1 MSSNNPDADSN
12 APCGLEAYAS
22 SCAFLLLRLW
32 LGLRAIATGVEKFAG
47 KVSEQKPLLD
57 EFGQPDI
64 NGTMVAVE
72 HKVYAFKY
80 YQGIPAALQS
90 KFAAEPLLPA
100 FLLKPY
106 GALLGYVLI
115 VTGVMLVLGLATR
128 TSLFIQGLIYISL
141 TFGLILIKE
150 DGGISWL
157 AIHMLLVVAA
167 LRLAKHNRFTLTK
180 RW

>member
-1 MSSNNPDADSN
+1 MSSSTSDSQSN
-12 APCGLEAYAS
+12 CGLEAYAS

-32 LGLRAIATGVEKFAG
+32 LGLRAVITGLEKFAG

-64 NGTMVAVE
+64 NGTMVAVD
-72 HKVYAFKY
+72 HKVYALKY

-100 FLLKPY
+100 SLLKPY
-106 GALLGYVLI
+106 GASLGYVLI
-115 VTGVMLVLGLATR
+115 VAGLMLLLGIATR
-128 TSLFIQGLIYISL
+128 TSLFINGLIYLSL
-141 TFGLILIKE
+141 TFGLVLINE
-150 DGGISWL
+150 SGGVAWL
-157 AIHMLLVVAA
+157 AIHLVLVVAA
-167 LRLAKHNRFTLTK
+167 LLLAQHNRFALTK

>member
-1 MSSNNPDADSN
+1 MNTSTPESESKSG
-12 APCGLEAYAS
+12 CGLEAYAS

-32 LGLRAIATGVEKFAG
+32 LGMRAIVTGLDKFAG
-47 KVSEQKPLLD
+47 RVSEQKPLLD

-64 NGTMVAVE
+64 NGAMVAVE
-72 HKVYAFKY
+72 HKVYALKY

-106 GALLGYVLI
+106 GALLGYALI
-115 VTGVMLVLGLATR
+115 IAGLTLVLGIATR
-128 TSLFIQGLIYISL
+128 TSLFIHGLIYVSL
-141 TFGLILIKE
+141 TFGLVLINE
-150 DGGISWL
+150 SGGVAWL
-157 AIHMLLVVAA
+157 GIHLLLVVAA
-167 LRLAKHNRFTLTK
+167 LRLARHDRFALTK

>member
-1 MSSNNPDADSN
+1 MSSSKSESENGS
-12 APCGLEAYAS
+12 GLEAYAS
-22 SCAFLLLRLW
+22 TCAFLLLRLW
-32 LGLRAIATGVEKFAG
+32 LALRAIATGLEKFAG
-47 KVSEQKPLLD
+47 KVTEQKPLLD

-72 HKVYAFKY
+72 HKVYALKY

-100 FLLKPY
+100 FLMKPY
-106 GALLGYVLI
+106 AASLGYVLI
-115 VTGVMLVLGLATR
+115 LSGLMLLFGVATR

-141 TFGLILIKE
+141 SFGLILINE
-150 DGGISWL
+150 SGGIAWL
-157 AIHMLLVVAA
+157 GIHMLLVVAA
-167 LRLAKHNRFTLTK
+167 LVLARHNRFAVLK

>member
-1 MSSNNPDADSN
+1 MSSSKSDSEN
-12 APCGLEAYAS
+12 GCGPEACAS
-22 SCAFLLLRLW
+22 TCAFLLLRLW
-32 LGLRAIATGVEKFAG
+32 LALRAIATGLEKFAG
-47 KVSEQKPLLD
+47 KVTEQKPLLD

-100 FLLKPY
+100 FLMKPY
-106 GALLGYVLI
+106 AATLGYLLI
-115 VTGVMLVLGLATR
+115 ISGLMLLFGVATR

-141 TFGLILIKE
+141 TFGLILINE
-150 DGGISWL
+150 SGGVAWL
-157 AIHMLLVVAA
+157 GIHMLLVVAA
-167 LRLAKHNRFTLTK
+167 LVLARHDRFNVMK

>member
-12 APCGLEAYAS
+12 APCGFEAYAS

-167 LRLAKHNRFTLTK
+167 LRLAQHTRCTLTK

>member
-1 MSSNNPDADSN
+1 MSSSTSDSQSN
-12 APCGLEAYAS
+12 CGLEAYAS

-32 LGLRAIATGVEKFAG
+32 LGLRAVITGLEKFAG

-64 NGTMVAVE
+64 NGTMVAVD
-72 HKVYAFKY
+72 HKVYALKY

-100 FLLKPY
+100 YLLKPY
-106 GALLGYVLI
+106 GATLGYVLI
-115 VTGVMLVLGLATR
+115 VAGLMLLLGIATR
-128 TSLFIQGLIYISL
+128 TSLFINGLIYLSL
-141 TFGLILIKE
+141 TFGLVLINE
-150 DGGISWL
+150 SGGVAWL
-157 AIHMLLVVAA
+157 AIHLVLVVAA
-167 LRLAKHNRFTLTK
+167 LLLAQHNRFALTK

>member
-1 MSSNNPDADSN
+1 MTSSTPDSDGKSN
-12 APCGLEAYAS
+12 CGFEAYAS
-22 SCAFLLLRLW
+22 TCAFLLLRLW
-32 LGLRAIATGVEKFAG
+32 LAMRAIATGVEKFAG
-47 KVSEQKPLLD
+47 KISEQKPLLD
-57 EFGQPDI
+57 EFGQPDM

-72 HKVYAFKY
+72 HKVYALKY

-115 VTGVMLVLGLATR
+115 IAGVTLLLGIATR
-128 TSLFIQGLIYISL
+128 TSLFIHGLIYISL
-141 TFGLILIKE
+141 SFGLVLINE
-150 DGGISWL
+150 SGGVAWL

-167 LRLAKHNRFTLTK
+167 LALASHNRFALTK